1 MGKLFDGLRKAVYGK
16 LTPEQAAIP
25 KTVKGQASALLREE
39 KKKRGEA
46 GAVKRVAERLG
57 IKPDSVYRY
66 LSGKRKNPP
75 KHIAQ
80 KLENEVRASAKPR
93 LQKKVIQEVKNAPV
107 RMSARAKIGYSNSAS
122 GRKTPD
128 GRMRN
133 IAETLPPA
141 YATPLWQAL
150 EDGDEQEAMRIIR
163 EYLQTE
169 YIQEGGG
176 NNAYTE
182 INFTDIDR
190 MDFNI

>member
-1 MGKLFDGLRKAVYGK
+1 
-16 LTPEQAAIP
+16 
-25 KTVKGQASALLREE
+25 
-39 KKKRGEA
+39 
-46 GAVKRVAERLG
+46 
-57 IKPDSVYRY
+57 
-66 LSGKRKNPP
+66 
-75 KHIAQ
+75 
-80 KLENEVRASAKPR
+80 
-93 LQKKVIQEVKNAPV
+93 
-107 RMSARAKIGYSNSAS
+107 
-122 GRKTPD
+122 
-128 GRMRN
+128 MRN

-176 NNAYTE
+176 NNAFTE